1 MKTLENAAGKEIQF
15 HAGDV
20 LKCVLRG
27 APFVWRIKQPWQFV
41 RVPRFPV
48 AFSVLSGILWWV
60 MTELKVMH
68 AVREAPPPKR
78 FGLPFAVSLLADSA
92 FFVVMNAVIM
102 GVFWIILKQ
111 FNNRSIKNSGGT
123 WLAGARRVSYFS
135 TVFQPLFFLI
145 LAAPFFA
152 QSYVTSPAWAEH
164 AFLVGLVCAAII
176 RLAAA
181 FQSMRHETGGSIL
194 AGLLASVFCLDLWG
208 SFVPIVFG

>member
-1 MKTLENAAGKEIQF
+1 MKTLENPPGKEIQF

-27 APFVWRIKQPWQFV
+27 APFVWRIKQPWQLV

-60 MTELKVMH
+60 MTQLKVMH
-68 AVREAPPPKR
+68 AVREAPPLKR
-78 FGLPFAVSLLADSA
+78 FGLSFAVSLLADSA
-92 FFVVMNAVIM
+92 FLVGMNAVIM
-102 GVFWIILKQ
+102 GAFWIILRQ
-111 FNNRSIKNSGGT
+111 FKNSGGT
-123 WLAGARRVSYFS
+123 CLAGARRVSYFS

-152 QSYVTSPAWAEH
+152 QSYVTSSAWSEH

-176 RLAAA
+176 RFAAA

-194 AGLLASVFCLDLWG
+194 AGLVASVFCLDLWS
-208 SFVPIVFG
+208 SFVPIVLG